1 MHLLEKL
8 NKEGKTI
15 IMATHD
21 EHIVNTMK
29 KRVIAFKD
37 GKIVSDELSGNYS
50 L

>member
-1 MHLLEKL
+1 MLLLDNL

-21 EHIVNTMK
+21 EDIVNTMK

-37 GKIVSDELSGNYS
+37 GVIVSDKKEGIYCL
-50 L
+50 

>member
-1 MHLLEKL
+1 MYLLDTL

-29 KRVIAFKD
+29 RRVIAFHD
-37 GKIVSDELSGNYS
+37 GKIVSDTKNGIYS